1 MIKFLSL
8 EQFYRLPDDLIS
20 NYDNIVLQY
29 VEMLE
34 HKRTQLRRN
43 IGSLYFGTAC
53 WQLKHQIVEIIS
65 ISDLL
70 SVRFVDTKLICRRSL
85 NHKHA
90 DSKHGNMKISLFWHF
105 TTVRCQGNWNIF
117 IEVEGQ
123 FIFGKS
129 KPLVL
134 ISRRGMLLTMLSLN
148 ISALAPKWFAE
159 FWHHKL
165 HKIEWVSVTTN
176 TSSFNNILC

>member
-1 MIKFLSL
+1 MIKCLSL
-8 EQFYRLPDDLIS
+8 EQFYRIPDDLIS

-53 WQLKHQIVEIIS
+53 WQLKHQIFEIIS

-90 DSKHGNMKISLFWHF
+90 DSKHGNMKISLFCHF

-117 IEVEGQ
+117 YRSEGSVYLWKMKTICADIQ
-123 FIFGKS
+123 ARHVIDHVIPEYLSFSTKMVRGILTSQVTQNRMGK
-129 KPLVL
+129 
-134 ISRRGMLLTMLSLN
+134 RY
-148 ISALAPKWFAE
+148 
-159 FWHHKL
+159 HKY
-165 HKIEWVSVTTN
+165 IV
-176 TSSFNNILC
+176 IQ